1 MEVSCTTTFDK
12 VVLIW
17 LLSEWHKLD
26 VPRDRQLIKNPDLT
40 NHAENDERLRLLR
53 SLRDPIIK
61 YLPKDVSPK
70 WVLIEEAD
78 LPNLFI
84 VPSYDWYWPTGG
96 TFRLM
101 DTAENLGSYRGDHF
115 GAVNAKSDF
124 MRGYDHAATREV
136 LILVAPSEAGP
147 FTIIDGNHRAINLYL
162 SPDRK
167 SSMPWK
173 GILIDDPLIAYYKW
187 FINSPQAR
195 FWLQRWAAV
204 PPPR

>member
-1 MEVSCTTTFDK
+1 MID
-12 VVLIW
+12 
-17 LLSEWHKLD
+17 
-26 VPRDRQLIKNPDLT
+26 
-40 NHAENDERLRLLR
+40 
-53 SLRDPIIK
+53 
-61 YLPKDVSPK
+61 YLPENVSPK

-101 DTAENLGSYRGDHF
+101 DTAGNLGSSSGDHF
-115 GAVNAKSDF
+115 DAVNAKSGY

-167 SSMPWK
+167 STIPWK